1 MIVTSRPSGRLVV
14 CCGEATE
21 LVVYIRASLVG
32 SCWGGLA
39 ISWCGSEVWM
49 FAGAQGCLRLA
60 AICMRGSV
68 EPLAFRGGRLACGG
82 QALSLRGAR
91 PFQRE
96 ERRWGVKQ
104 QVRSVSHD
112 TARLNPAASS
122 PGSSMT
128 SPSCRTLVR
137 CTEGCLL
144 DLADSGKPCLPGSYR
159 DGGETLLR
167 WRVAVS
173 SVLRVWKF
181 PQIEEASVS

>member
-1 MIVTSRPSGRLVV
+1 MIAASRPAGRLAV
-14 CCGEATE
+14 CCGEAPG
-21 LVVYIRASLVG
+21 LVVCIRASLVD

-39 ISWCGSEVWM
+39 ISWCGSEVWT

-60 AICMRGSV
+60 PFCMRGSV

-128 SPSCRTLVR
+128 PLSCRTLVR
-137 CTEGCLL
+137 CAKGCLL
-144 DLADSGKPCLPGSYR
+144 DLADSGRIRLLESYR
-159 DGGETLLR
+159 NSREALFR
-167 WRVAVS
+167 WRVAIS
-173 SVLRVWKF
+173 FVLRAWKF
-181 PQIEEASVS
+181 PR

>member
-1 MIVTSRPSGRLVV
+1 MIAASRPAGRLAV
-14 CCGEATE
+14 CCGEAPG
-21 LVVYIRASLVG
+21 LVVCIRASLVD

-39 ISWCGSEVWM
+39 ISWCGSEVWT

-60 AICMRGSV
+60 PFCMRGSV
-68 EPLAFRGGRLACGG
+68 ESLAFRGGRLACGG

-112 TARLNPAASS
+112 TARFDPAASS

-128 SPSCRTLVR
+128 PPSCRTLVHY
-137 CTEGCLL
+137 TEDCPLDPAGLRRIRLL
-144 DLADSGKPCLPGSYR
+144 GSHR
-159 DGGETLLR
+159 NDRETLR
-167 WRVAVS
+167 HWRVAVS
-173 SVLRVWKF
+173 SILREWSS
-181 PQIEEASVS
+181 PRL

>member
-1 MIVTSRPSGRLVV
+1 MIAASRPAGRLAV
-14 CCGEATE
+14 CCGEASG
-21 LVVYIRASLVG
+21 LVVCIRASLVD

-39 ISWCGSEVWM
+39 ISWCGSEVWT

-60 AICMRGSV
+60 PFCMRGSV
-68 EPLAFRGGRLACGG
+68 ESLAFRGGRLACGG

-128 SPSCRTLVR
+128 PLSCRTLVR
-137 CTEGCLL
+137 CAKGCLL
-144 DLADSGKPCLPGSYR
+144 DLADSGRIRLLESYR
-159 DGGETLLR
+159 NSREALFR
-167 WRVAVS
+167 WRVAIS
-173 SVLRVWKF
+173 FVLRAWKF
-181 PQIEEASVS
+181 PR